1 MKGRYSPAS
10 PTNRGLPLHNWRQ
23 CLLGQQIPWRRSK
36 ASRKSWQT
44 WRSASRHSVAD
55 YCFPLFFND
64 DFIDSINGS
73 TNDKSKILKR
83 IKIVKGVLK

>member
-1 MKGRYSPAS
+1 M
-10 PTNRGLPLHNWRQ
+10 
-23 CLLGQQIPWRRSK
+23 
-36 ASRKSWQT
+36 SRKKKS
-44 WRSASRHSVAD
+44 SRLRTD
-55 YCFPLFFND
+55 RRRYTEKRLKQLFFND